1 MTQEELMREAV
12 RLAVANVQAGRGGP
26 FAALIAR
33 NGAIIA
39 SGTNLVT
46 SANDP
51 TAHAEVV
58 AIREACRMQGDFRLS
73 GCELYTTCEP
83 CPMCLGAI
91 YWARLDRVVYAATR
105 DDAARAGFDDGFIY
119 RELCVPA
126 SERALLM
133 KQIEREAAQE
143 PFGVWEMQEGRVRY

>member
-143 PFGVWEMQEGRVRY
+143 PFGVWEMQEGRARY